1 MARSRNIK
9 PGFFTNDRLAEK
21 HPLTRILFAALWPI
35 ADREGRLEDRPK
47 KIKALCLPFDDHD
60 VDSALDDLASGD
72 DPFLIRYEV
81 DGRKYLQLVNWHRH
95 QSPHVREPESV
106 IPPAPDKPVLSTSPV
121 SVEPVGSSKRESGI
135 RNQESVRGNQESEGR
150 STRFIPPTVD
160 EVEAYCRERSNQV
173 DSQRFVDFY
182 TSKGWKVGKS
192 SMKDWKASVRGWE
205 KDSQGNRGSPSGGRP
220 GFNHTPQTSETN
232 PHVTI

>member
-60 VDSALDDLASGD
+60 VDAALDDLAAGD

-81 DGRKYLQLVNWHRH
+81 EGRKYLQLVNWHRH
-95 QSPHVREPESV
+95 QSPHVREPDST
-106 IPPAPDKPVLSTSPV
+106 IPPVPDKPVLSTIPV
-121 SVEPVGSSKRESGI
+121 SAEPVGSGNGN
-135 RNQESVRGNQESEGR
+135 RNQESVRGNQESDGR
-150 STRFIPPTVD
+150 STRFVPPTVD
-160 EVEAYCRERSNQV
+160 EVAAYCAERRNGV
-173 DSQRFVDFY
+173 DASKFVDFY
-182 TSKGWKVGKS
+182 ASKGWKVGKS
-192 SMKDWKASVRGWE
+192 PMKDWRASVRTWE
-205 KDSQGNRGSPSGGRP
+205 SNESSRGSPIADPRGNFTAAQQYLESLKK
-220 GFNHTPQTSETN
+220 
-232 PHVTI
+232 